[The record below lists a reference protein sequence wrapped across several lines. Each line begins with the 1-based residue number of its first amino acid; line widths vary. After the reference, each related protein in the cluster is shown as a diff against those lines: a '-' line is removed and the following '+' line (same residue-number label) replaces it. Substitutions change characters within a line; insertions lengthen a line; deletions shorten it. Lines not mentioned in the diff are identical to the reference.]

1 MKESIVIKNLGPIK
15 DISIEQIKPITV
27 LVWESGSWKSTLMK
41 VISLFRWI
49 YKMHNIRS
57 YLKHSKIS
65 KSPFRFRME
74 RYIVDAGLEAF
85 INDNTEINYTV
96 SFWNEKYTLSFLKW
110 KLNGTTNSNLI
121 KPNNL
126 YYTKLGFIAET
137 RSVIP
142 LWNQVGSLSWWKLWF
157 FFHEVFKDFKLSAD
171 NLDGKRLE
179 VSHLWLKFFT
189 KKSGGIKKY
198 FIQGNDNNYEIELKN
213 SSSGA
218 QNSIPILLIAQHF
231 SKAFEFN
238 VAFNRAVLDIIA
250 DSNNIVKFQPIT
262 NLWDIPKKVYL
273 HIEEPELSLFPDAQC
288 QLIDDLIKECFVD
301 KGNNME
307 LMLSTHSPYV
317 INYFNLLIERW
328 EQKKKDNTTGRVNF
342 DDVAV
347 YEVEEGK
354 LVDLKLKNK
363 KLINTNILSDT
374 INNIYN
380 EYDKLKYVN
389 NI

>member
-1 MKESIVIKNLGPIK
+1 MIKL
-15 DISIEQIKPITV
+15 
-27 LVWESGSWKSTLMK
+27 
-41 VISLFRWI
+41 
-49 YKMHNIRS
+49 
-57 YLKHSKIS
+57 
-65 KSPFRFRME
+65 
-74 RYIVDAGLEAF
+74 
-85 INDNTEINYTV
+85 
-96 SFWNEKYTLSFLKW
+96 
-110 KLNGTTNSNLI
+110 
-121 KPNNL
+121 NNL

-171 NLDGKRLE
+171 NLNGKRLE

-231 SKAFEFN
+231 SKAFEFD

-380 EYDKLKYVN
+380 EYDKLKYVK

>member
-121 KPNNL
+121 KLNNL

-142 LWNQVGSLSWWKLWF
+142 LLNQVGSLSWWKLWF
-157 FFHEVFKDFKLSAD
+157 FFH
-171 NLDGKRLE
+171 
-179 VSHLWLKFFT
+179 
-189 KKSGGIKKY
+189 
-198 FIQGNDNNYEIELKN
+198 
-213 SSSGA
+213 
-218 QNSIPILLIAQHF
+218 
-231 SKAFEFN
+231 
-238 VAFNRAVLDIIA
+238 
-250 DSNNIVKFQPIT
+250 DS
-262 NLWDIPKKVYL
+262 L
-273 HIEEPELSLFPDAQC
+273 
-288 QLIDDLIKECFVD
+288 
-301 KGNNME
+301 
-307 LMLSTHSPYV
+307 
-317 INYFNLLIERW
+317 
-328 EQKKKDNTTGRVNF
+328 
-342 DDVAV
+342 
-347 YEVEEGK
+347 
-354 LVDLKLKNK
+354 
-363 KLINTNILSDT
+363 
-374 INNIYN
+374 
-380 EYDKLKYVN
+380 
-389 NI
+389 

>member
-317 INYFNLLIERW
+317 INYFNLLIKRW
-328 EQKKKDNTTGRVNF
+328 DQKKKDNTTGRVNF

-347 YEVEEGK
+347 YEMEEGK

-363 KLINTNILSDT
+363 RLINTNILSDT

-380 EYDKLKYVN
+380 EYDKLKTC
-389 NI
+389 

>member
-121 KPNNL
+121 KLNNL

-231 SKAFEFN
+231 SKAFEFD

-380 EYDKLKYVN
+380 EYDKLK
-389 NI
+389 IC

>member
-121 KPNNL
+121 KLNNL

-213 SSSGA
+213 GSSGA

-231 SKAFEFN
+231 SKTFEFD

-317 INYFNLLIERW
+317 INYFNLLIKRW

-363 KLINTNILSDT
+363 GLINTNILSDT

-380 EYDKLKYVN
+380 EYDKLK
-389 NI
+389 IC

>member
-121 KPNNL
+121 KLNNL

-231 SKAFEFN
+231 SKAFEFD

-363 KLINTNILSDT
+363 RLINTNILSDT

-380 EYDKLKYVN
+380 EYDKLK
-389 NI
+389 IC